1 MTAHPQASARPFINP
16 YVAVLVGVLAVSFSA
31 LFVRLATAPP
41 LIVATYRLLFT
52 FLLLAP
58 FSLTKPHLFKDLQ
71 RNQVLLAMASGVCL
85 ALHFA
90 TWFTSLRYTSIASS
104 TVLVT
109 LQPVFVVIGSW
120 LFFREKV
127 ARLAL
132 VGGVIALAG
141 SLIIGAGDFKAGGTA
156 LLGDGLALLAAVLV
170 SGYLMIGRRLRR
182 DLPLEAYTFI
192 TYGSSTVVLV
202 LLSLLN
208 KIPFTGYPL
217 KDWLLFLALALVCTI
232 LGHTVFN
239 WVLKYVQAS
248 VVSVSVMGE
257 PIGAIIWAS
266 IFLQEF
272 PSLRQMIG
280 GCLIFSGLY
289 LFTRVSARS
298 N

>member
-1 MTAHPQASARPFINP
+1 MQDKPCINP
-16 YVAVLVGVLAVSFSA
+16 YAAVLLGVLAVSFSA
-31 LFVRLATAPP
+31 LFVRLCTAPA
-41 LIVATYRLLFT
+41 LIIATYRLLFT
-52 FLLLAP
+52 FLVLAP
-58 FSLTKPHLFKDLQ
+58 FTLSKLHLLKALDRRQ
-71 RNQVLLAMASGVCL
+71 ILLSSASGVCL

-109 LQPVFVVIGSW
+109 LQPIFVVVGSW

-127 ARLAL
+127 SRLAL
-132 VGGVIALAG
+132 VGGGVALLG
-141 SLIIGAGDFKAGGTA
+141 SMVIGASDFKAGGTA
-156 LLGDGLALLAAVLV
+156 LLGDGLALLAAMLV
-170 SGYLMIGRRLRR
+170 SGYLLIGRRLRR

-192 TYGSSTVVLV
+192 TYGSSSLVLV
-202 LLSLLN
+202 LLSLLSGA
-208 KIPFTGYPL
+208 PFTGYPL
-217 KDWLLFLALALVCTI
+217 SDWLLFLALALVCTV

-266 IFLQEF
+266 IFLREF
-272 PSLRQMIG
+272 PTLRQMIG
-280 GCLIFSGLY
+280 GCLIFTGLY